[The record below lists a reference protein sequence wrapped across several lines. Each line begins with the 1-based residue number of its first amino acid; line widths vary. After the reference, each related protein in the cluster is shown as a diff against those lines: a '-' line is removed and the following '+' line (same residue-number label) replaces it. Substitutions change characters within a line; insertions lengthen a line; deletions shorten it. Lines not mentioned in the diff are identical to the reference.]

1 MSLRIGILD
10 DDEGIL
16 FALQA
21 MAQTQRWKVVAS
33 THPADAQKWFVDR
46 RIDLLLLDY
55 HMPRMNG
62 MEVLKI
68 LKRIN
73 PSIPIL
79 ILTIEE
85 NPDLAKSL
93 LMEGADD
100 FISKPIRLA
109 DFVARIRLHEKLA
122 SSKNNIGWQKT
133 DKGMSA
139 ETRRRIVETLHDMQR
154 AATIREVASATG
166 LAYSTVHRYLD
177 YLYQEKLLDRTES
190 SESFQE
196 GKPGRPVVRYFV
208 SGLRKKSKN
217 QPPQTPHNG

>member
-1 MSLRIGILD
+1 MRLVIGILD
-10 DDEGIL
+10 DDERVL

-21 MAQTQRWKVVAS
+21 MIRTQRWKVLVS
-33 THPADAQKWFVDR
+33 TNPVDAQRWFVQN

-73 PSIPIL
+73 PAIPVL
-79 ILTIEE
+79 MLTIEE
-85 NPDLAKSL
+85 NPALAKSL

-109 DFVARIRLHEKLA
+109 DFVARMRLHEKLA
-122 SSKNNIGWQKT
+122 DNKNRQKN

-139 ETRRRIVETLHDMQR
+139 ETRRRIVETLQNMRH
-154 AATIREVASATG
+154 AATIREVSLATG

-177 YLYQEKLLDRTES
+177 YLFQEKLLERREDTENS
-190 SESFQE
+190 PE
-196 GKPGRPVVRYFV
+196 GKTGRPTVRY
-208 SGLRKKSKN
+208 SPAGMGKN
-217 QPPQTPHNG
+217 GKIYDDAP